1 MNWLLLRK
9 IGASAIFN
17 TLMVVCG
24 S

>member
-17 TLMVVCG
+17 TLMVVYG